1 MDAPPRWSV
10 EPFDEDADPLDPGEG
25 DSARGQF
32 SGQWRGVVRP
42 LLEWTCQGP

>member
-1 MDAPPRWSV
+1 MRPSTRRVSFEV
-10 EPFDEDADPLDPGEG
+10 LDPGEG

-42 LLEWTCQGP
+42 LLDWTVERTAVR

>member
-25 DSARGQF
+25 DGCVGEPDLPEDDER
-32 SGQWRGVVRP
+32 
-42 LLEWTCQGP
+42 